1 MENKMKKKRIIIEV
15 SDQVHKEVKM
25 LALMQN
31 ISMTEFILRA
41 LTEAL
46 KKQKQYE

>member
-1 MENKMKKKRIIIEV
+1 MKKKRIIIEV